1 MFIRWQ
7 SRQRKRAEFGDS
19 KNDTHWRAVL
29 VESARIG
36 GKPRHRHIAYLIG
49 FTESAAAIPAQRRLI
64 WEHIE
69 LRLKDLGKRI
79 PAKDR
84 GAIMAAL
91 IEKLGKPPIKAQGA
105 KFDRQHD

>member
-84 GAIMAAL
+84 GAIMLDEGARAL
-91 IEKLGKPPIKAQGA
+91 LGYVDPRDLTLLLNP
-105 KFDRQHD
+105 R